1 MDLYLIYNAFCNI
14 LDICVTPEENI
25 TFKHEL
31 IANNPLIIIHLINNE
46 YLKKQSGGGLRR
58 MGAFKKKK
66 PNAATAT
73 GNTPASEAPEKKSEG
88 DGKDEKKVKTGKM
101 AMLKSG
107 LKTMS
112 ETKVNAGDD
121 EEDTKNMIETFKKIL
136 KFCIGFLFLIF
147 IPIVP
152 WFYISFHAFK
162 SLFTLI
168 QLNIN
173 TM

>member
-14 LDICVTPEENI
+14 FDVCVTPAENI
-25 TFKHEL
+25 SFKHEL
-31 IANNPLIIIHLINNE
+31 IANNPLIILHLINNE
-46 YLKKQSGGGLRR
+46 YLNKQSGGKFSFRKKAKAGAPANQAGLPSEE
-58 MGAFKKKK
+58 KKKM
-66 PNAATAT
+66 
-73 GNTPASEAPEKKSEG
+73 
-88 DGKDEKKVKTGKM
+88 GKM
-101 AMLKSG
+101 KKLGKGLSAMQSG
-107 LKTMS
+107 KL
-112 ETKVNAGDD
+112 NAGDD
-121 EEDTKNMIETFKKIL
+121 EEDTKNMVETLKKIL

>member
-14 LDICVTPEENI
+14 FDVCVTPAENI
-25 TFKHEL
+25 SFKHEL
-31 IANNPLIIIHLINNE
+31 IANNPLIILHLINNE
-46 YLKKQSGGGLRR
+46 YLNKQSGGKFKIRIGKGKGKA
-58 MGAFKKKK
+58 GAPAVPSPDQAQAMADKAGVPLPPEAKKKMSK
-66 PNAATAT
+66 M
-73 GNTPASEAPEKKSEG
+73 KKL
-88 DGKDEKKVKTGKM
+88 GKGLSAMQSGK
-101 AMLKSG
+101 L
-107 LKTMS
+107 
-112 ETKVNAGDD
+112 NAGDD
-121 EEDTKNMIETFKKIL
+121 EEDTKNMVETLKKIL

>member
-14 LDICVTPEENI
+14 FDVCITPAENI
-25 TFKHEL
+25 SFKHEL
-31 IANNPLIIIHLINNE
+31 IANNPLIILHLINNE
-46 YLKKQSGGGLRR
+46 YLNKQSGGKFSLRR
-58 MGAFKKKK
+58 GKGKATNNAGDSSSNKKEE
-66 PNAATAT
+66 NE
-73 GNTPASEAPEKKSEG
+73 GEKKEKS
-88 DGKDEKKVKTGKM
+88 GKI

-112 ETKVNAGDD
+112 EGKVNAGDD
-121 EEDTKNMIETFKKIL
+121 EEDTKNMIKTLKTIL

-162 SLFTLI
+162 SLFSLI

>member
-14 LDICVTPEENI
+14 FDVCVTPAENI
-25 TFKHEL
+25 SFKHEL
-31 IANNPLIIIHLINNE
+31 IANNPLIILHLINNE
-46 YLKKQSGGGLRR
+46 YLNKQSGGKAGQAGLPSEETN
-58 MGAFKKKK
+58 KKQ
-66 PNAATAT
+66 
-73 GNTPASEAPEKKSEG
+73 
-88 DGKDEKKVKTGKM
+88 GKM
-101 AMLKSG
+101 TKLGKGLSAMQSG
-107 LKTMS
+107 KL
-112 ETKVNAGDD
+112 NAGDD
-121 EEDTKNMIETFKKIL
+121 EEDTKNMVETLKKIL